1 MELHLKGKVA
11 VVTGASKGIGLAVV
25 EKLAGEG
32 VKVVAGSRTSTPELD
47 ALAAAHDVTVVSV
60 DLSTPEGPETLVRTA
75 VERHGRIDVLVNNVG
90 AAEPRESFLKV
101 TDEEWQNVF
110 GLTFF
115 SAVRASRAALPHL
128 LKAEGASIV
137 NISSINAQLPFPMV
151 VDYSAAKAALT
162 NLNKALSEE
171 FAPRGVRVNAVSPGP
186 VRTPF
191 WTAPG
196 GFADATAAA
205 AGVTAQ
211 EALDVVV
218 PQSMGI
224 ASGRITEAHEV
235 ADLILF
241 LASPIASNITGA
253 EIIIDGGQI
262 KTL

>member
-25 EKLAGEG
+25 EGLVREG
-32 VKVVAGSRTSTPELD
+32 AKVVAGSRTSTPELD
-47 ALAAAHDVTVVSV
+47 ALAAGHDVTVVSV
-60 DLSTPEGPETLVRTA
+60 DLSTAEGPETLVRAA
-75 VERHGRIDVLVNNVG
+75 VERHGRIDILVNNVG

-101 TDEEWQNVF
+101 TDEDWQNVF

-115 SAVRASRAALPHL
+115 SAVRATRAALPHL
-128 LKAEGASIV
+128 IEAEEASIV
-137 NISSINAQLPFPMV
+137 NVSSINAQLPFPMV

-162 NLNKALSEE
+162 NLNKTLSEE
-171 FAPRGVRVNAVSPGP
+171 FAPQGVRVNAVSPGP

-224 ASGRITEAHEV
+224 ASGRITEAREV
-235 ADLILF
+235 ADLTLF
-241 LASPIASNITGA
+241 LASPVASNITGA
-253 EIIIDGGQI
+253 EIVIDGGQI

>member
-1 MELHLKGKVA
+1 MELHLQGKVA

-25 EKLAGEG
+25 EGLAREG
-32 VKVVAGSRTSTPELD
+32 VKVVAGSRASTPELD
-47 ALAAAHDVTVVSV
+47 ALAANHDITVAPV
-60 DLSTPEGPETLVRTA
+60 DLSTPEGPETLIRQA
-75 VERHGRIDVLVNNVG
+75 VERHGRIDLLVNNVG

-101 TDEEWQNVF
+101 TDEQWQNVF

-128 LKAEGASIV
+128 LQAGGAAIV

-171 FAPRGVRVNAVSPGP
+171 FAPQGVRVNAVSPGP

-205 AGVTAQ
+205 AGTTAQ
-211 EALDVVV
+211 EALDVIV

-224 ASGRITEAHEV
+224 TLGRITEAHEV
-235 ADLILF
+235 ADLVLF
-241 LASPIASNITGA
+241 LASPVAGNITGA
-253 EIIIDGGQI
+253 EIVIDGGQI